1 MKKWIFGIVGLL
13 LGVVMVWLLFRDTNW
28 TEVREALADAN
39 WPLLLLAFV
48 PFFAQHFARIRRW
61 SFIVRA
67 GYPATFRQM
76 FSATQIGF
84 LANFVLPGRAGE
96 AVRALVLS
104 RLTKLPFSKSFAFVA
119 VDRITD
125 LFGLIAVLGI
135 SVIAF
140 QPEGIVSV
148 PAATF
153 GTDGPIE
160 FDAGDYR
167 KGAALVGVGLAGILT
182 AFAVIYKKREIF
194 LWISDH
200 TLGLVSKKAATF
212 LNGMINHFADGLNV
226 FRSPLDMARSIGWSF
241 ITWGLGM
248 VGFTLGLMAFHIEFP
263 WYTPVVMNALLAIF
277 IAAPNTPGFVG
288 QFHIPIV
295 LGLVMTIPGIDIST
309 AKAYAIAMHL
319 WQLPPVMIFGI
330 WCLMRDNMN
339 LFELQREGKQ
349 AQQVKEESA
358 PQL

>member
-1 MKKWIFGIVGLL
+1 MKKWIFGVVGLA
-13 LGVVMVWLLFRDTNW
+13 LGVLMVWLLFRGTDW
-28 TEVREALADAN
+28 AEVRSALADAN
-39 WPLLLLAFV
+39 WPLLLAAFV

-67 GYPATFRQM
+67 AYPATFRQM

-96 AVRALVLS
+96 AIRALVLS
-104 RLTKLPFSKSFAFVA
+104 RLTSLPFSKSLAFVA

-140 QPEGIVSV
+140 QPEGIVSI

-160 FDAGDYR
+160 FAAGDYR
-167 KGAALVGVGLAGILT
+167 KGAALVGLGLAMILA
-182 AFAVIYKKREIF
+182 AFIVIYKKRQIF
-194 LWISDH
+194 IWIVSH
-200 TLGLVSKKAATF
+200 TVGLVSKKVADF
-212 LNGMINHFADGLNV
+212 LNGMINHFADGLHV
-226 FRSPLDMARSIGWSF
+226 FRSPLEMARSIGWSF
-241 ITWGLGM
+241 VTWGLGM
-248 VGFTLGLMAFHIEFP
+248 VGFTLGLMAFHIDFP
-263 WYTPVVMNALLAIF
+263 WYTPVVMNALLAVF

-295 LGLVMTIPGIDIST
+295 LGLVMTIPGIDVNA
-309 AKAYAIAMHL
+309 AKAYAIIMHL
-319 WQLPPVMIFGI
+319 WQLPPIVILGF
-330 WCLMRDNMN
+330 WCLFRDNMN
-339 LFELQREGKQ
+339 LFELQREGKEVQ
-349 AQQVKEESA
+349 AEASH
-358 PQL
+358 